1 MAFQTIEKRAIPM
14 YSCPWVNRPAYHIQN
29 KQMYVHMFLV
39 SAGFQYESDFHV
51 IKKQLKSLAAGIIV
65 KKKLWNKLEKCWK
78 KVL

>member
-14 YSCPWVNRPAYHIQN
+14 FSCPWVNRPAYHIQN

-51 IKKQLKSLAAGIIV
+51 ITIKKQLKSLAAGKMLKKIV
-65 KKKLWNKLEKCWK
+65 K
-78 KVL
+78 